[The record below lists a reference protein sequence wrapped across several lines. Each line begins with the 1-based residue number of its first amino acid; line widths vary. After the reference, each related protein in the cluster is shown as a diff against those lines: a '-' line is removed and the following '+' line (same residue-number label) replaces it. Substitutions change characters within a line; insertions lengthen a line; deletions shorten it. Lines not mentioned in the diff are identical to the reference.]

1 MMKQVRNF
9 IIRLS
14 ITYIV
19 FVALTLLP
27 GIHYERQLF
36 AIWTIALVFVI
47 LTSWLRPVLVALTL
61 PFTIMTAGLFTF
73 VIDGVLLLFTEWV
86 TGLQIAGF
94 GWAIVAA
101 VAMSIMNIWVSSA
114 FRRMGWLERDGEE
127 EEEVVA
133 SLESPGCL
141 LRILLLFGLL
151 FGLLFSLDMS
161 VQLALAIS
169 SLTSSLE
176 VIFGAALVGMFLLSF
191 GMAWLVAEGLRMSR
205 RVAFSAVVSTLATG
219 ISVALAIWLI
229 FSPLAISSS
238 TPKPP
243 VDVQYWDL
251 PTGSHIAYVHYPAV
265 GQSANPPIVCLHD
278 GPGWATFDSDYEFYS
293 QFAKDGF
300 DVYLYDQVGTGLS
313 GRLAKVREYGVQR
326 DITDLDA
333 IRQIIGAREMI
344 LIGNGAGSELA
355 ARYMSR
361 YPERVAGVVLHS
373 PTPMWNDNQF
383 FYDFVP
389 TGSPLGLITSFD
401 TRPLFAGLMATY
413 GPRAANKL
421 VSQGAIGAW
430 YTQSFAPPAL
440 VCAKDGGQAPRP
452 SSIFNYSVNVRTA
465 RSENQAPD
473 PRLEL
478 TDNVTPVILLVSEC
492 DYVPWEVIL
501 QYEEAL
507 PNHKVFYF
515 QGAGHM
521 INLTQPDAMAG
532 VIRAFLLRKE
542 FPMQPY
548 TGTGNPRPI
557 LP

>member
-1 MMKQVRNF
+1 MMKQLRNF

-27 GIHYERQLF
+27 GIQYERQLF

-47 LTSWLRPVLVALTL
+47 LTSLLRPVLVALTL

-73 VIDGVLLLFTEWV
+73 VIDGVLLLLTEWL

-101 VAMSIMNIWVSSA
+101 VAMSIMNTWVSSA
-114 FRRMGWLERDGEE
+114 FRRMGWLESDGGEE
-127 EEEVVA
+127 EIA
-133 SLESPGCL
+133 SLESPGCF
-141 LRILLLFGLL
+141 LRILLLLGLL

-169 SLTSSLE
+169 SLTSSLQ

-191 GMAWLVAEGLRMSR
+191 GIAWLVAEGLRMGR
-205 RVAFSAVVSTLATG
+205 RVVFSAVVSTLATAV
-219 ISVALAIWLI
+219 SVVLAIWLI
-229 FSPLAISSS
+229 FSPLNVSSP

-243 VDVQYWDL
+243 ADVQYWDL
-251 PTGSHIAYVHYPAV
+251 PTGSRIAYVHYPAV
-265 GQSANPPIVCLHD
+265 GQTANPPILCLHD
-278 GPGWATFDSDYEFYS
+278 GPGWAVFDSDRAFYS

-313 GRLAKVREYGVQR
+313 RRLTKVREYGIQR
-326 DITDLDA
+326 DIADLDA

-344 LIGNGAGSELA
+344 LVGNGAGSELA

-361 YPERVAGVVLHS
+361 YPERVAGVIFHS

-389 TGSPLGLITSFD
+389 TGSPLGLTTSFD
-401 TRPLFAGLMATY
+401 TRPLFAGFMAIY
-413 GPRAANKL
+413 GPRAANNL
-421 VSQGAIGAW
+421 VSQDEIGAW
-430 YTQSFAPPAL
+430 YTQSFAPGAL
-440 VCAKDGGQAPRP
+440 VCAQDAGQAPRP
-452 SSIFNYSVNVRTA
+452 SSIFNYYVNVRTA
-465 RSENQAPD
+465 RSENQPPD
-473 PRLEL
+473 PRPGLR
-478 TDNVTPVILLVSEC
+478 DNVTPVILLVSEC

-542 FPMQPY
+542 FPMEPY
-548 TGTGNPRPI
+548 GDPGNPRPI